1 MLDLHSLRPKSQQAT
16 RRKQKKKKKSET
28 SRKKGTLQRIII
40 SEPCSEDNR
49 IEIDITA
56 GIFLSK
62 TFFVTFNS
70 LTKLNLIIHQPPWST
85 YSINPSYCL
94 HDYSCRHSPR
104 SYTEGKKKNKTPCPV
119 LSGSRVS
126 WESPESWIWTWWS
139 GTVLV
144 NPASA
149 PSNAHAIS
157 IRQMVGTE

>member
-16 RRKQKKKKKSET
+16 RRKQKKKKSET

-40 SEPCSEDNR
+40 SELCSEDNR

-94 HDYSCRHSPR
+94 HDYTCRHSPR
-104 SYTEGKKKNKTPCPV
+104 SYTEGKKKKNSLPCLVRLQSLLGEPRILDLDLMV
-119 LSGSRVS
+119 RDCLSQSCFC
-126 WESPESWIWTWWS
+126 P
-139 GTVLV
+139 
-144 NPASA
+144 
-149 PSNAHAIS
+149 
-157 IRQMVGTE
+157 Q

>member
-28 SRKKGTLQRIII
+28 SRKKGTLQRITI
-40 SEPCSEDNR
+40 SELCSEDNR

-104 SYTEGKKKNKTPCPV
+104 SYTEGKKKKLPA
-119 LSGSRVS
+119 LSCQAP
-126 WESPESWIWTWWS
+126 ESPGRAQNLGFGLDGQGLS
-139 GTVLV
+139 
-144 NPASA
+144 
-149 PSNAHAIS
+149 
-157 IRQMVGTE
+157 